1 MPNPNPKKKTPLELE
16 SLARSFTEESIKQ
29 VSGILSNDIDSGR
42 RLEAAKIML
51 DRGWGRPMQKQTNE
65 ISGGIEILL
74 RDIAA
79 EKAKKK

>member
-1 MPNPNPKKKTPLELE
+1 LD
-16 SLARSFTEESIKQ
+16 SLARGYTTACVAALGAWATANEVDPNDPKKGGVNPDIKLRAI
-29 VSGILSNDIDSGR
+29 GMI
-42 RLEAAKIML
+42 L